1 MNQRD
6 MFQEIRITKEIDR
19 LGRILIPKDIR
30 ERLALEDSVEL
41 ILTSEGLLIRNP
53 KYALIKKTRAISIK
67 QAFLFSPFENLLQKA
82 LYIPLEMCYNK
93 LIQTKHRRQ
102 IWLLQR

>member
-1 MNQRD
+1 MSIVTCEGIKMNQRD
-6 MFQEIRITKEIDR
+6 MFQEIGITKEIDR

-53 KYALIKKTRAISIK
+53 KYALIKKREQS
-67 QAFLFSPFENLLQKA
+67 
-82 LYIPLEMCYNK
+82 
-93 LIQTKHRRQ
+93 R
-102 IWLLQR
+102 